1 MTEVS
6 PPEQMD
12 RSGRLA
18 LFGALSALIG
28 AGLTILALLHLALLG
43 AGDRLAAAGIP
54 APDLRSTITG
64 FLLFVVA
71 GIAFVWAGMGSIRK
85 RRWVPPLTRTLAWI
99 WMLTGATVTILAPA
113 LIRISL
119 GSAEAQSGPIPQDLA
134 RLVTIAG
141 TAFSAIAGVLLPI
154 VYIRVYR
161 DHDLVRTCEAADPDP
176 SWTERCPPR
185 LLGLSVGLYACA
197 VLMVAGSLQ
206 AVIPAFGRL
215 IGGLAGGVLMCVG
228 AGIVAYLGR
237 STFRRE
243 MRGWWGTL
251 VLMTL
256 LGVST
261 IMTFLRVELVDYYR
275 AMGYGDDQ
283 LEWLRQ
289 YGDVG
294 KAPILWLTA
303 AFMILT
309 VVYMISIRKEFQP
322 RGSGR

>member
-1 MTEVS
+1 MYK
-6 PPEQMD
+6 D

-43 AGDRLAAAGIP
+43 VGDRLVDAGIP

-64 FLLFVVA
+64 FLLFVVVGLAFLSA
-71 GIAFVWAGMGSIRK
+71 GVGSIRK
-85 RRWVPPLTRTLAWI
+85 RRWVPALTRILAWI
-99 WMLTGATVTILAPA
+99 WLLTGGTLVILTPA

-119 GSAEAQSGPIPQDLA
+119 ATAEAGSGPIPQDLA
-134 RLVTIAG
+134 RLVTLGG
-141 TAFSAIAGVLLPI
+141 TTVAALAGVLLPI
-154 VYIRVYR
+154 VYIGIYR
-161 DHDLVRTCEAADPDP
+161 DRELVRTCRASDPQP

-215 IGGLAGGVLMCVG
+215 IGGLAGGILMCVG
-228 AGIVAYLGR
+228 AGVVAYLGR

-261 IMTFLRVELVDYYR
+261 IVTFLRVELVDYYR
-275 AMGYGDDQ
+275 AMGYGEDQ
-283 LEWLRQ
+283 LAWLRQ
-289 YGDVG
+289 YGEVG
-294 KAPILWLTA
+294 KAPMLWLTA

-322 RGSGR
+322 GGTGR